1 LAGGALWSIALFV
14 VVWVLRALAAIAVDG
29 ALASLW
35 GRERTIGRERRN
47 DEAALA
53 FSCPVWLLPLRD
65 IMSVAV
71 MLASYGGRHV
81 IWRGYGLQADT
92 PPPIEGIKPQ

>member
-1 LAGGALWSIALFV
+1 WCLLTIALAGGALWSIALFMGI
-14 VVWVLRALAAIAVDG
+14 WVLRALAALAVNG

-35 GRERTIGRERRN
+35 RREQTIGQERQN
-47 DEAALA
+47 GEAALA

-81 IWRGYGLQADT
+81 IWRGYGLHADT
-92 PPPIEGIKPQ
+92 PPI